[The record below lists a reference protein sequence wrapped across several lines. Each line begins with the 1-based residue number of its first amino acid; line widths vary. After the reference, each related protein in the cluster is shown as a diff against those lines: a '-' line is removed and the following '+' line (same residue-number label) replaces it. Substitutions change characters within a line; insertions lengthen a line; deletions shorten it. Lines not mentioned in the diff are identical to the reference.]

1 MGRATAVNAILDPSL
16 LNDNSPKDPS
26 KGSAA
31 DDEVHAGRFDLILTI
46 GSDESL
52 INRMKRLPNAETI
65 YTGNRRS
72 GASWRLEP
80 ANLYA
85 VLEQMIGTGGDEAHI
100 DARTFGILA

>member
-1 MGRATAVNAILDPSL
+1 MGRATAVNVILDPSL
-16 LNDNSPKDPS
+16 LNRNSPKDPS

-52 INRMKRLPNAETI
+52 IHRMKRLPNAETI
-65 YTGNRRS
+65 YTGSRRS
-72 GASWRLEP
+72 GASWRLGP

-85 VLEQMIGTGGDEAHI
+85 VLEQMICTAGDEAHL
-100 DARTFGILA
+100 DTHTFGIFA